1 MPQLQLPIFPAGVT
15 EINSRIAVQKEAG
28 RVFYLHGHLPVFQHE
43 EQDVRSFRMFTSQM
57 IAGGT
62 VKPKEIVKTFG
73 VPMITVK
80 RYVKLYRDHGSK
92 GFYEANPRHSS
103 ASVLKGPVLEQ
114 AQQLLDEG
122 RSVPEVA
129 AELNVLTN
137 TLHKAIRAGRLRGP
151 QKKAGAATEVTN
163 KSERSQTDS
172 QAPMG
177 NGATRSLERV
187 AAAMGELESA
197 PIEFQATC
205 DVAQGGVL
213 LALPALLAAGLLRC
227 TPEFYQLPKGF
238 YGIES
243 IFLLLGLMALA
254 RIRSLEQLRYQAPGE
269 WGKLL
274 GLDRIPEVRTLRA
287 KLKLLCQDMGLAMR
301 WNAALAQEW
310 IARQN
315 ATELYFYGDGH
326 VRVYHG
332 DQTALPRHYVA
343 RERLC
348 LRATTDYWINA
359 MDGQPFL
366 YVNKEVDPGLIATLK
381 GDVIPWLEANVAKT
395 PEQEQRLAEDPR
407 AHWFTMV
414 FDREG
419 YSPEL
424 FEQMRKK
431 RIAILSYH
439 KFPGDD
445 WRSEEFAT
453 YSVTLAGGET
463 VTLQL
468 AERGSQLSN
477 KLWLREIRKL
487 TDTGHQTS
495 ILTTNFQ
502 APMTTLAVSL
512 FARWSQENFFRYM
525 REHFGLDRLI
535 EYGTELI
542 PDAIS
547 VVNPAWRKLDSRI
560 RSKAGQ
566 LFRLAARFGALVLSE
581 DPSESQVLGF
591 QHRKGHLREE
601 TQALQLEIDNLKQ
614 LRKKTEHHIPVNSL
628 PEEDQFTRLC
638 TERKHFIDTLKMIA
652 YRAESSMASLLRE
665 HMARGGDDAR
675 ALLRQIFQTEADL
688 TPDLAANT
696 LTVSLHHLTQA
707 AHDQAI
713 EQLLADLNATQT
725 VFPGTQLTLVFKL
738 GSA

>member
-1 MPQLQLPIFPAGVT
+1 
-15 EINSRIAVQKEAG
+15 
-28 RVFYLHGHLPVFQHE
+28 
-43 EQDVRSFRMFTSQM
+43 
-57 IAGGT
+57 
-62 VKPKEIVKTFG
+62 
-73 VPMITVK
+73 
-80 RYVKLYRDHGSK
+80 
-92 GFYEANPRHSS
+92 
-103 ASVLKGPVLEQ
+103 
-114 AQQLLDEG
+114 
-122 RSVPEVA
+122 
-129 AELNVLTN
+129 
-137 TLHKAIRAGRLRGP
+137 
-151 QKKAGAATEVTN
+151 
-163 KSERSQTDS
+163 
-172 QAPMG
+172 MG

-187 AAAMGELESA
+187 AAAMGELGSA
-197 PIEFQATC
+197 PIEFQAAC

-213 LALPALLAAGLLRC
+213 LALPALLAAGLLRY
-227 TPEFYQLPKGF
+227 TPESYQLPKGF
-238 YGIES
+238 YGLES

-287 KLKLLCQDMGLAMR
+287 KLKLLCQDLGRAMR
-301 WNAALAQEW
+301 WNAQLAQEW
-310 IARQN
+310 ISRQN
-315 ATELYFYGDGH
+315 DADLYFYCDGH

-366 YVNKEVDPGLIATLK
+366 YVNKEVDPGLIATLQQ
-381 GDVIPWLEANVAKT
+381 DVIPWLEANVSKT
-395 PEQEQRLAEDPR
+395 PEQELRLAAEAR
-407 AHWFTMV
+407 AHWFTIV

-424 FEQMRKK
+424 FEQLRQK
-431 RIAILSYH
+431 RIAILTYR
-439 KFPGDD
+439 KFPQED
-445 WRSEEFAT
+445 WRSEEFAS
-453 YSVTLAGGET
+453 YSVELAGGET
-463 VTLQL
+463 VTMQL

-487 TDTGHQTS
+487 TGSGHQTS

-502 APMTTLAVSL
+502 APMSTLAVSL

-525 REHFGLDRLI
+525 REHYSLDRLI
-535 EYGTELI
+535 EYGTEPI

-547 VVNPAWRKLDSRI
+547 VVNPAWRKLDSQI
-560 RSKAGQ
+560 RSRTAQ
-566 LFRLAARFGALVLSE
+566 RQRLAAQFGALALSE
-581 DPSESQVLGF
+581 DPSESQVQGF
-591 QHRKGHLREE
+591 QQRKGQLQEE
-601 TQALQLEIDNLKQ
+601 IQALDLEIDHTKK
-614 LRKKTEHHIPVNSL
+614 LRKQSAHHVPVNSL
-628 PEEDQFTRLC
+628 PDEDRFTRLR

-665 HMARGGDDAR
+665 HLARGADDAR

-696 LTVSLHHLTQA
+696 LTIRLHHLTLA

-713 EQLLADLNATQT
+713 EKLLADLNATQT
-725 VFPGTQLTLVFKL
+725 LFPGTNLTLLFKL

>member
-1 MPQLQLPIFPAGVT
+1 
-15 EINSRIAVQKEAG
+15 
-28 RVFYLHGHLPVFQHE
+28 
-43 EQDVRSFRMFTSQM
+43 
-57 IAGGT
+57 
-62 VKPKEIVKTFG
+62 
-73 VPMITVK
+73 
-80 RYVKLYRDHGSK
+80 
-92 GFYEANPRHSS
+92 
-103 ASVLKGPVLEQ
+103 
-114 AQQLLDEG
+114 
-122 RSVPEVA
+122 
-129 AELNVLTN
+129 
-137 TLHKAIRAGRLRGP
+137 
-151 QKKAGAATEVTN
+151 
-163 KSERSQTDS
+163 
-172 QAPMG
+172 MG
-177 NGATRSLERV
+177 NAATRSLERV
-187 AAAMGELESA
+187 AAAMGALESA
-197 PIEFQATC
+197 PIGFQASC

-213 LALPALLAAGLLRC
+213 LALPALLAAGLLRRV
-227 TPEFYQLPKGF
+227 PELYQLPNGF

-243 IFLLLGLMALA
+243 VFLLLALMALA

-287 KLKLLCQDMGLAMR
+287 KLKLLCQDMGRALR
-301 WNAALAQEW
+301 WNTELAQEW

-315 ATELYFYGDGH
+315 DADLYFYCDGH

-366 YVNKEVDPGLIATLK
+366 YVNKEVDPGLIATLQQ
-381 GDVIPWLEANVAKT
+381 DVIPWLEASVAKT
-395 PEQEQRLAEDPR
+395 PEQERRLAEDAR
-407 AHWFTMV
+407 THWFTLV

-424 FEQMRKK
+424 FAQMWKK

-439 KFPGDD
+439 KFPQDD
-445 WRSEEFAT
+445 WPREEFT
-453 YSVTLAGGET
+453 THGVLLAGGET
-463 VTLQL
+463 VTMQL

-487 TDTGHQTS
+487 TDSGHQTS

-525 REHFGLDRLI
+525 REHYSLDRLI
-535 EYGTELI
+535 EYGTEPI

-547 VVNPAWRKLDSRI
+547 VVNPAWRKLDSQI
-560 RSKAGQ
+560 RSQAGQ
-566 LFRLAARFGALVLSE
+566 RYRLAAQFGALALSE
-581 DPSESQVLGF
+581 DPTESQVQGF
-591 QHRKGHLREE
+591 QQRKGHLQEE
-601 TQALQLEIDNLKQ
+601 IQVLDLEIDNLKQ
-614 LRKKTEHHIPVNSL
+614 LRKKTEHHIPVKSL
-628 PEEDQFTRLC
+628 PEEDRFTRLR

-652 YRAESSMASLLRE
+652 YRAESSMASLLGE

-696 LTVSLHHLTQA
+696 LTVRLHHLTQA
-707 AHDQAI
+707 AHDRAI
-713 EQLLADLNATQT
+713 EQLLVDLNATQT
-725 VFPGTQLTLVFKL
+725 VFPGTKLTLVFKL
-738 GSA
+738 GSS

>member
-1 MPQLQLPIFPAGVT
+1 
-15 EINSRIAVQKEAG
+15 
-28 RVFYLHGHLPVFQHE
+28 
-43 EQDVRSFRMFTSQM
+43 
-57 IAGGT
+57 
-62 VKPKEIVKTFG
+62 
-73 VPMITVK
+73 
-80 RYVKLYRDHGSK
+80 
-92 GFYEANPRHSS
+92 
-103 ASVLKGPVLEQ
+103 
-114 AQQLLDEG
+114 
-122 RSVPEVA
+122 
-129 AELNVLTN
+129 
-137 TLHKAIRAGRLRGP
+137 
-151 QKKAGAATEVTN
+151 
-163 KSERSQTDS
+163 
-172 QAPMG
+172 MG
-177 NGATRSLERV
+177 NGATRTLERV
-187 AAAMGELESA
+187 AAAMGALESV
-197 PIEFQATC
+197 PIEFHPTC

-213 LALPALLAAGLLRC
+213 LALPALLAAGLLRR
-227 TPEFYQLPKGF
+227 TPEFYRLPNGF
-238 YGIES
+238 YGLES

-287 KLKLLCQDMGLAMR
+287 KLKVLCQDMGRAME

-315 ATELYFYGDGH
+315 ATELYFYCDGH

-348 LRATTDYWINA
+348 LRATTDYWVNA

-366 YVNKEVDPGLIATLK
+366 YVNKEVDPGLIATLR
-381 GDVIPWLEANVAKT
+381 GDVIPWLEANVAQT
-395 PEQEQRLAEDPR
+395 PEQQRRLAEEAR

-424 FEQMRKK
+424 FEQMGKK

-445 WRSEEFAT
+445 WRSEEFT
-453 YSVTLAGGET
+453 THSVTLAGGET
-463 VTLQL
+463 VTMQL

-477 KLWLREIRKL
+477 KFWLREIRKL
-487 TDTGHQTS
+487 TQSGHQTA

-502 APMTTLAVSL
+502 APLTTLAVSL

-525 REHFGLDRLI
+525 REHFSLDRLI

-547 VVNPAWRKLDSRI
+547 VVNPAWRTFDSQI
-560 RSKAGQ
+560 RSKTGQ
-566 LFRLAARFGALVLSE
+566 RHRRAAQFGALALSE
-581 DPSESQVLGF
+581 DPSDSQVQGF
-591 QHRKGHLREE
+591 QQRKGQMREE
-601 TQALQLEIDNLKQ
+601 IQALDLEIGNLKQ
-614 LRKKTEHHIPVNSL
+614 QRQKTEHHIPVKSL
-628 PEEDQFTRLC
+628 PEQDRFTRLR

-652 YRAESSMASLLRE
+652 YRAETSMASLLRE

-696 LTVSLHHLTQA
+696 LTVRLHHLTQA

-713 EQLLADLNATQT
+713 EQMLADLNATQT
-725 VFPGTQLTLVFKL
+725 VFPGTTLTLVFKL

>member
-1 MPQLQLPIFPAGVT
+1 
-15 EINSRIAVQKEAG
+15 
-28 RVFYLHGHLPVFQHE
+28 
-43 EQDVRSFRMFTSQM
+43 
-57 IAGGT
+57 
-62 VKPKEIVKTFG
+62 
-73 VPMITVK
+73 
-80 RYVKLYRDHGSK
+80 
-92 GFYEANPRHSS
+92 
-103 ASVLKGPVLEQ
+103 
-114 AQQLLDEG
+114 
-122 RSVPEVA
+122 
-129 AELNVLTN
+129 
-137 TLHKAIRAGRLRGP
+137 
-151 QKKAGAATEVTN
+151 
-163 KSERSQTDS
+163 
-172 QAPMG
+172 MG

-227 TPEFYQLPKGF
+227 TPQMYQLPNGF
-238 YGIES
+238 YGLES

-287 KLKLLCQDMGLAMR
+287 KLKLLCQDLGQAMR
-301 WNAALAQEW
+301 WNAALAKEW
-310 IARQN
+310 MARQN
-315 ATELYFYGDGH
+315 ATELYFYCDGH

-332 DQTALPRHYVA
+332 DQTTLPRHYVA

-381 GDVIPWLEANVAKT
+381 QDVIPWLEANTDKT
-395 PEQEQRLAEDPR
+395 LEQERRLAADAR
-407 AHWFTMV
+407 AHWFTIV

-424 FEQMRKK
+424 FEQMQNK
-431 RIAILSYH
+431 RIAILTYH
-439 KFPGDD
+439 KFPQDD
-445 WRSEEFAT
+445 WHTEEFAT
-453 YSVTLAGGET
+453 HSVELAGGEA
-463 VTLQL
+463 VTMQL
-468 AERGSQLSN
+468 AERGVRLSN
-477 KLWLREIRKL
+477 NLWLREIRKL
-487 TDTGHQTS
+487 TASGHQTS

-525 REHFGLDRLI
+525 REHYSLDRLI
-535 EYGTELI
+535 EYGTEPI

-547 VVNPAWRKLDSRI
+547 VVNPQWRKLDSQI
-560 RSKAGQ
+560 RSQTGQ
-566 LFRLAARFGALVLSE
+566 RHRLAAQFGALALSE
-581 DPSESQVLGF
+581 DPTEPELHRF
-591 QHRKGHLREE
+591 QQRKGQMREE
-601 TQALQLEIDNLKQ
+601 VQALDLEIDNLKQ
-614 LRKKTEHHIPVNSL
+614 LRKNTPHHVAVQSL
-628 PEEDQFTRLC
+628 PEEDRFTRLR
-638 TERKHFIDTLKMIA
+638 TERKHFIDTIKMIA

-665 HMARGGDDAR
+665 HLARGGDDAR

-696 LTVSLHHLTQA
+696 LTVRLHHLTQA
-707 AHDQAI
+707 VHDQAI
-713 EQLLADLNATQT
+713 EPLLADLNATQT
-725 VFPGTQLTLVFKL
+725 VFPGTKLTLVFKL